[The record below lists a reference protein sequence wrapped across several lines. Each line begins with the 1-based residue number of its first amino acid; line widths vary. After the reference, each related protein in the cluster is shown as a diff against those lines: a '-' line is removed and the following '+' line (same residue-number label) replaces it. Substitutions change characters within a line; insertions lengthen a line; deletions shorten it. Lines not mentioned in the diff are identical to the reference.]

1 MHSDRLFTVLC
12 CTYIS
17 DVMLGDSA
25 VCVTGGQAG
34 GGLQDGIFIWS
45 LVILLLLTDKEET
58 HMKIVANSTTSW
70 T

>member
-1 MHSDRLFTVLC
+1 
-12 CTYIS
+12 
-17 DVMLGDSA
+17 MLGDSA